1 MVVVWDASRP
11 RNLNNTSWR
20 LLDARKNPNGYLFP
34 TTLQLNNDHLF
45 ITSYFPP
52 FLSHIWKIKI
62 FFIVL

>member
-52 FLSHIWKIKI
+52 FLSHI
-62 FFIVL
+62 